1 MAHDPEREVASF
13 VGGEFD
19 DARQA
24 AFSDH
29 LLSCDRCWEEMQA
42 AQRGRQLAESA
53 RTVAPSPLRERV
65 RALVDAERSENSQR
79 VARWPNGADSAS
91 SRLPRPRA
99 GRGRRG
105 LITAGTGVVL
115 LAVAVTVGLLVGK
128 PTGRAQE
135 PRALS
140 AAVADY
146 RSHELPGRQ
155 LPTTSAPDLSRFRLV
170 PVGAGG
176 GSYAGLAVD
185 GYAYQDS
192 AGRRLVLYLS
202 QQPFPTAPGAHRLEG
217 TDGPWT
223 ARRGDIL
230 LLCARAP
237 HALLVVGQD
246 PQLVRNVAAE
256 LGVL

>member
-13 VGGEFD
+13 VGGDFD
-19 DARQA
+19 DDRQA

-29 LLSCDRCWEEMQA
+29 LLSCDRCWKEMQA

-53 RTVAPSPLRERV
+53 RTVTPAALRERV
-65 RALVDAERSENSQR
+65 RAIVGAEQSENSDR
-79 VARWPNGADSAS
+79 VARWCGTVDSAG
-91 SRLPRPRA
+91 SRSRRPHD
-99 GRGRRG
+99 GRRRRG
-105 LITAGTGVVL
+105 LMAAGTGVVL
-115 LAVAVTVGLLVGK
+115 LAVAMTVGLLVGK
-128 PTGRAQE
+128 PSGRGQE

-146 RSHELPGRQ
+146 RAHELPGRQ
-155 LPTTSAPDLSRFRLV
+155 LPTISAPDLSRLRLV

-176 GSYAGLAVD
+176 GSYAGLTVD

-202 QQPFPTAPGAHRLEG
+202 QQPFPTAPGARRLEG

-223 ARRGDIL
+223 ARRGEVI

-237 HALLVVGQD
+237 HAVLVVGQD